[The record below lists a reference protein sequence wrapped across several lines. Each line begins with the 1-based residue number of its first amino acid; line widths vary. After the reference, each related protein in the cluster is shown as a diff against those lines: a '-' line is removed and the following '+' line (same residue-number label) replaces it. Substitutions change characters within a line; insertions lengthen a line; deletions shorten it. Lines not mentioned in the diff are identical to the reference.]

1 MSEIYSQA
9 QLLSLISVN
18 YAELYTADSDLQS
31 FITHHAQT
39 TPTYES
45 MLKKVDEAQ
54 RTKLR
59 SKLMEKISRVSS
71 KTEEEK
77 DITKLINGR
86 SIVKARCRRASLA
99 IPIETIY
106 TKYYQ
111 MHRVLEGVDIYLEK
125 LDTHSYMKY
134 FFFYAL
140 EYLSLL
146 TIVDIFNR
154 DADYKPL
161 QFKVLSPDHSEC
173 KALELLFIPTDTVDE
188 TNYTKTNN
196 NIWSKLGLVIKTDL
210 KAKKSPKTVC
220 YYPYPTCFT
229 TKGVS
234 ENYIFEYITDEDRQK
249 LSFKNKE
256 CGGELLAKVNIL
268 LADGV
273 TNTSW

>member
-18 YAELYTADSDLQS
+18 YAELYTATGDLQS
-31 FITHHAQT
+31 SI
-39 TPTYES
+39 PTYES
-45 MLKKVDEAQ
+45 MLKKVDDEAQ
-54 RTKLR
+54 RTSLR
-59 SKLMEKISRVSS
+59 SKIMERISKVSS

-77 DITKLINGR
+77 DITELIKSS
-86 SIVKARCRRASLA
+86 SIVKARYRRANLA
-99 IPIETIY
+99 IPIETIC

-111 MHRVLEGVDIYLEK
+111 MHRVSTGVDIYLEK
-125 LDTHSYMKY
+125 LDTHSNMKY
-134 FFFYAL
+134 FFYYAL

-146 TIVDIFNR
+146 NIVDIFKR
-154 DADYKPL
+154 DADCKPL
-161 QFKVLSPDHSEC
+161 EFKVLSPDHSEC

-188 TNYTKTNN
+188 TNYRKTNYK
-196 NIWSKLGLVIKTDL
+196 IWSTLGLVIKTDL

-234 ENYIFEYITDEDRQK
+234 ENYIFEFITDEDRTK
-249 LSFKNKE
+249 LSFKNKV